1 MASGFS
7 KFSGL
12 AATAFTAVGAAAVP
26 FGAVYLRSI
35 SASNPMTTAR
45 AAWSPSRS
53 IKSPPNPRVS
63 GGCLVRGTKASDAVP
78 APATS

>member
-26 FGAVYLRSI
+26 FGAV
-35 SASNPMTTAR
+35 
-45 AAWSPSRS
+45 
-53 IKSPPNPRVS
+53 
-63 GGCLVRGTKASDAVP
+63 
-78 APATS
+78 